1 MRFDILSRETHAEH
15 SVGAIAFVS
24 ISPLLP
30 PELFVIASL
39 IILWKT
45 YFKTFVAWQAFHLFF
60 SGYLIVVAQVA
71 SPTAGRGRYFN
82 FSRFAGLTT

>member
-1 MRFDILSRETHAEH
+1 M
-15 SVGAIAFVS
+15 
-24 ISPLLP
+24 
-30 PELFVIASL
+30 
-39 IILWKT
+39 ILWKT

-71 SPTAGRGRYFN
+71 YPTAGPGNRYFN

>member
-1 MRFDILSRETHAEH
+1 MHAEH

-24 ISPLLP
+24 ISPPLTSELL
-30 PELFVIASL
+30 VIASL
-39 IILWKT
+39 MILWKT

-71 SPTAGRGRYFN
+71 YPTAGPGNRHFN